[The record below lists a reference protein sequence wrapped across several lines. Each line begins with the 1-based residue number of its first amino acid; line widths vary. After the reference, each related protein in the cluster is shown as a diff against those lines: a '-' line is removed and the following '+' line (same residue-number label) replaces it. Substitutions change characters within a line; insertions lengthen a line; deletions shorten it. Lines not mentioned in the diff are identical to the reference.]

1 MSSSASHACRRAKP
15 LLPLRSV
22 LGLGG
27 GLRGAPPGLVGTVP
41 LDGGGKAGGEVG
53 VGRAPAQ
60 LAAQL
65 GAVDGVAAV
74 VAGAV
79 AHPVE
84 VVLHPRV
91 RMAHAADEWSS
102 VLLQSRT
109 LRPSP

>member
-1 MSSSASHACRRAKP
+1 MRIGARPPCRQLGRKAKQKPSSA
-15 LLPLRSV
+15 LLPLR
-22 LGLGG
+22 
-27 GLRGAPPGLVGTVP
+27 TVT
-41 LDGGGKAGGEVG
+41 LNGGGKAGGEVDA
-53 VGRAPAQ
+53 GRAPAQ

-84 VVLHPRV
+84 VVLRPRV
-91 RMAHAADEWSS
+91 RMAHAVDEWSS

-109 LRPSP
+109 LRPSL